1 MTAMTST
8 PGQDHPLARPE
19 PAEEVRAHSRFGQR
33 LERRVLRHI
42 QQHNLF
48 SCGERALVAVSGGPD
63 STALLL
69 ILAHL
74 RQALGL
80 HLWLAHFDH
89 GLRRR
94 SERQADRAFVSDL
107 ASRLDLPCLFGQGDT
122 RALARAER
130 LSLEEAARALRYRF
144 LAQQAEEQAITSVLT
159 GHTASDQV
167 ETVLLHL
174 IRGSGLAGL
183 AGMRPRSPW
192 PFAGHPDLVLVRPLL
207 ELSRQETERY
217 CQEEGLSPCLDA
229 TNLLLEPLRNRV
241 RHELLPLVRRYNPR
255 IDAALLRLVSAAAA
269 DATYL
274 AETAQGFWQALARR
288 RQGSVEFPR
297 LELAALAPA
306 IQSRLLQ
313 SACQHL
319 LADSRQAE
327 AVHLHSMV
335 EALAKAG
342 GHRLCLPG
350 GLTFTVDGEVVRL
363 ALAGKGP
370 PPPQPIA
377 ETVLNIPGRTFV
389 AGWLVEA
396 EALPRDQAHTRPELG
411 QRVGADPYEAFVDYQ
426 AVGSHLTV
434 RSRRPGD
441 RFRPLGAGGEQK
453 LQDHLVDAKVP
464 RHQRDAVPLVC
475 APWCIAWVVGH
486 RLDERAKVG
495 EHTRSVLRLRFQRS
509 EA

>member
-1 MTAMTST
+1 MTAK
-8 PGQDHPLARPE
+8 PGQRHLNP
-19 PAEEVRAHSRFGQR
+19 RAHSRFGQR

-42 QQHNLF
+42 QRHSLF
-48 SCGERALVAVSGGPD
+48 SAGERVLVAVSGGPD

-74 RQALGL
+74 RQSLDI

-94 SERQADRAFVSDL
+94 SERQAERAFVSDL
-107 ASRLDLPCLFGQGDT
+107 ASGLDLPCLFGQGDT

-144 LAQQAEEQAITSVLT
+144 LAQQAEKQGTTSVVT

-192 PFAGHPDLVLVRPLL
+192 PFAGHPDLALVRPLL

-217 CQEEGLSPCLDA
+217 CQEGGLSPCLDA

-241 RHELLPLVRRYNPR
+241 RHELLPLLRRYNPR
-255 IDAALLRLVSAAAA
+255 IDAALLRLVSAASA
-269 DATYL
+269 DAAYL

-288 RQGSVEFPR
+288 RERSVEFPR
-297 LELAALAPA
+297 PELAALAPA
-306 IQSRLLQ
+306 LQSRLLQ

-335 EALAKAG
+335 EALAKSG
-342 GHRLCLPG
+342 GHRLSLPG
-350 GLTFTVDGEVVRL
+350 GLAFAVDGEVVRL
-363 ALAGKGP
+363 ILAEEEP
-370 PPPQPIA
+370 SRPQPIA
-377 ETVLNIPGRTFV
+377 EAVLNIPGQTLV
-389 AGWLVEA
+389 AGWQVEA
-396 EALPRDQAHTRPELG
+396 EALPREQAQTCPELRR
-411 QRVGADPYEAFVDYQ
+411 RVGADPYEAFLDHE

-475 APWCIAWVVGH
+475 APWGIAWVVGH
-486 RLDERAKVG
+486 RLDERAKVR
-495 EHTRSVLRLRFQRS
+495 EDTRSVLRLKFQRPK
-509 EA
+509 A